1 MSEYDI
7 APPPTRLATQVQLRL
22 GFSKDRGTVTKFVVQ
37 LEYWLDGGWQTVVRY
52 DHDRA
57 AEGGHDVT
65 EEGLHRDIYREGEKI
80 RSEEV
85 TGPLP
90 ANKAFEYAEEDL
102 KERVERYVRRFEKWH
117 GVKERSDL

>member
-7 APPPTRLATQVQLRL
+7 APPPTRLAKQVQLRL
-22 GFSKDRGTVTKFVVQ
+22 GFSKDRGTVTKFMVQ
-37 LEYWLDGGWQTVVRY
+37 LEYWLDGEWQTVVRY
-52 DHDRA
+52 DHDHA

-65 EEGLHRDIYREGEKI
+65 EEGLHRDIYREGAKI